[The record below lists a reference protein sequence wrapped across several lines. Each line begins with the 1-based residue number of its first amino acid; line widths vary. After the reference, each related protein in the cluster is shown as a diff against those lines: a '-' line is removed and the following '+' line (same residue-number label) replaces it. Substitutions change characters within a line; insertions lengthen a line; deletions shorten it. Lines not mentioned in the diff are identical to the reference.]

1 MGNWTLKSDNSQL
14 LECIKNDEGT
24 IAYQTKLGYF
34 KNGKFWTYK
43 DSLNLPTIG
52 YGHLILP
59 GENFSNGL
67 TESEATTM
75 LAKDL
80 KQAVTD
86 AQSIYDQF
94 GMKGGEQLQL
104 VLTQMVF
111 QMGKKRVLGFKK
123 ALAAMGAGDYK
134 TAAKE
139 MRDSSWYR
147 QTPKRCERL
156 ARIVESL

>member
-24 IAYQTKLGYF
+24 ISYQASRGFF

-52 YGHLILP
+52 YGHLILK
-59 GENFSNGL
+59 GEDFSNGI
-67 TESEATTM
+67 TEAEATAM

-80 KQAVTD
+80 TQAVKD
-86 AQSIYDQF
+86 AQAIYDQF
-94 GMKGGEQLQL
+94 GMRGGEQLQL
-104 VLTQMVF
+104 VLAQMVF
-111 QMGKKRVLGFKK
+111 QMGKTRVLGFKK
-123 ALAAMGAGDYK
+123 ALAAMGSGDYK
-134 TAAKE
+134 TAGKE

-147 QTPKRCERL
+147 QTPKRCDRL
-156 ARIVESL
+156 ARIVEAQ